1 MNKYN
6 EVAITLYYEN
16 EAPPTENLS
25 KAWLDGRDLMNSQ
38 LTGTITH
45 EEHGTLL
52 LCELNK

>member
-16 EAPPTENLS
+16 EAPPTENLR
-25 KAWLDGRDLMNSQ
+25 KAWEDGRDLVNSQ

-52 LCELNK
+52 LCEVNR

>member
-6 EVAITLYYEN
+6 EVAVTLYYEN
-16 EAPPTENLS
+16 EAPPTENLRE
-25 KAWLDGRDLMNSQ
+25 AWEHGRDLVNSQ

-52 LCELNK
+52 LCEVNR